1 MVTIRKPYSMSFIET
16 LSAPGTMQA
25 QSVFYE
31 DGYAKLE
38 FDPSIR
44 CVKLTLDGVPRYS
57 EHYQFVQ
64 RKRIELVKREAK
76 KFGQINLLTDSSTA
90 GLVLDEDVSFF
101 KNQILPEMEKA
112 GVRFLAIVMPES
124 KFTQLTIREMT
135 ERSRSI
141 AVKYFDSMREARAWL
156 RTNSSF

>member
-1 MVTIRKPYSMSFIET
+1 MSFTET
-16 LSAPGTMQA
+16 LLAPGTMT
-25 QSVFYE
+25 VFYE

-57 EHYQFVQ
+57 EHYQYVQ
-64 RKRIELVKREAK
+64 RKRVELVNREAK
-76 KFGQINLLTDSSTA
+76 KYGRVNLLTDSSTA
-90 GLVLDEDVSFF
+90 GPVLDEDVTFF
-101 KNQILPEMEKA
+101 KNQILPEMERA

-141 AVKYFDSMREARAWL
+141 TVRYFDSMREARSWL
-156 RTNSSF
+156 RDNSGI

>member
-1 MVTIRKPYSMSFIET
+1 MSLIET
-16 LSAPGTMQA
+16 PSIPGTLQA
-25 QSVFYE
+25 VSFFYE

-57 EHYQFVQ
+57 EHYQLVQ
-64 RKRIELVKREAK
+64 QKRLELVRRKAK
-76 KFGQINLLTDSSTA
+76 EFGRINLLTDSSTA
-90 GLVLDEDVSFF
+90 GPVLDEDVTFF

-141 AVKYFDSMREARAWL
+141 AVRYFDSMREARSWL
-156 RTNSSF
+156 RNNSSF

>member
-1 MVTIRKPYSMSFIET
+1 MSLIET
-16 LSAPGTMQA
+16 PSIPGTLQA
-25 QSVFYE
+25 VSFFYE
-31 DGYAKLE
+31 DEYAKLE

-57 EHYQFVQ
+57 EHYQLVQ
-64 RKRIELVKREAK
+64 QKRLELVRRKAK
-76 KFGQINLLTDSSTA
+76 EFGRINLLTDSSTA
-90 GLVLDEDVSFF
+90 GPVLDEDVTFF

-141 AVKYFDSMREARAWL
+141 AVRYFDSMREARSWL
-156 RTNSSF
+156 RNNSSF

>member
-1 MVTIRKPYSMSFIET
+1 MNVTEAVLAAGT
-16 LSAPGTMQA
+16 LQA
-25 QSVFYE
+25 QPAYFE
-31 DGYAKLE
+31 DSYAKLE
-38 FDPSIR
+38 FDPLIR

-64 RKRIELVKREAK
+64 RKRLELLHRESK

-90 GLVLDEDVSFF
+90 GPVLDEDVSFF

-124 KFTQLTIREMT
+124 KFTQLAIREMT

-141 AVKYFDSMREARAWL
+141 TVKYFDSMREARAWL
-156 RTNSSF
+156 RNNSSF

>member
-1 MVTIRKPYSMSFIET
+1 MSSTET
-16 LSAPGTMQA
+16 LSVPGTMQVNA
-25 QSVFYE
+25 VFYE
-31 DGYAKLE
+31 DSYAKLE
-38 FDPSIR
+38 FDPIIR

-64 RKRIELVKREAK
+64 QKRIELVKRESK
-76 KFGQINLLTDSSTA
+76 KFGRVNLLTDSSTA
-90 GLVLDEDVSFF
+90 GPVLDEDIAFF
-101 KNQILPEMEKA
+101 KHQILPEMEKA

-141 AVKYFDSMREARAWL
+141 AVKYFDSMREARSWL
-156 RTNSSF
+156 RNNSNF